1 MKDALVLDANDI
13 KKLIAEKFGVPEKS
27 VIKMQYSFAV
37 VLEDDAD
44 KGTEVE

>member
-13 KKLIAEKFGVPEKS
+13 KKLIAEKFGVPEKR

-37 VLEDDAD
+37 VLEDGTDRE
-44 KGTEVE
+44 TEVE